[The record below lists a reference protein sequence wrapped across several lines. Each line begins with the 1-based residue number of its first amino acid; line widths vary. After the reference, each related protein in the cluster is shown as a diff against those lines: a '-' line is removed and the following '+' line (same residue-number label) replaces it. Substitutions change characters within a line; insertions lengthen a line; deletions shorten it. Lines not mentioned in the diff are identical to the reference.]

1 MAAGTPA
8 AEGIA
13 LRLRAV
19 ALPELLAEIP
29 LSTERLRLAVAGLG
43 GIAGVLVVPVLSSW
57 LGLLMQLLEGDSGG
71 LGPRR
76 GLSGLAALKALALTV
91 VLAFIAVNWQ
101 QAASELRQMQSE
113 APIFGATLSGFAVG
127 LAIWTLYA
135 LGLSALRADFERAR
149 LSRRVGGLLR

>member
-1 MAAGTPA
+1 MSPT
-8 AEGIA
+8 
-13 LRLRAV
+13 
-19 ALPELLAEIP
+19 ELIVEIP

-43 GIAGVLVVPVLSSW
+43 GIAGALLVPVVSSW
-57 LGLLMQLLEGDSGG
+57 LGLLMQLLEGDSSG

-76 GLSGLAALKALALTV
+76 GISGLAALKALLLTIL
-91 VLAFIAVNWQ
+91 LAFIAVNWQ

-113 APIFGATLSGFAVG
+113 APIFAATLSGFAVG

>member
-1 MAAGTPA
+1 MAPT
-8 AEGIA
+8 
-13 LRLRAV
+13 
-19 ALPELLAEIP
+19 ELIVEIP

-43 GIAGVLVVPVLSSW
+43 GIAGALLVPVVSSW
-57 LGLLMQLLEGDSGG
+57 LGLLMQLLEGDSSG

-76 GLSGLAALKALALTV
+76 GISGLAALKALLLTIL
-91 VLAFIAVNWQ
+91 LAFIAVNWQ

>member
-1 MAAGTPA
+1 MAPT
-8 AEGIA
+8 
-13 LRLRAV
+13 
-19 ALPELLAEIP
+19 ELIVEIP

-43 GIAGVLVVPVLSSW
+43 GIAGALLVPVVSSW
-57 LGLLMQLLEGDSGG
+57 LGLLMQLLEGDSSG

-76 GLSGLAALKALALTV
+76 GISGLAALKALLLTIL
-91 VLAFIAVNWQ
+91 LAFIAVNWQ

-113 APIFGATLSGFAVG
+113 APIFAATLSGFAVG

>member
-1 MAAGTPA
+1 MR
-8 AEGIA
+8 A
-13 LRLRAV
+13 LA
-19 ALPELLAEIP
+19 PTELITEIP

-43 GIAGVLVVPVLSSW
+43 GLAGALLVPVLSSW
-57 LGLLMQLLEGDSGG
+57 LGLLMQLLEGDSSG

-76 GLSGLAALKALALTV
+76 GISGLAALKALLLTI